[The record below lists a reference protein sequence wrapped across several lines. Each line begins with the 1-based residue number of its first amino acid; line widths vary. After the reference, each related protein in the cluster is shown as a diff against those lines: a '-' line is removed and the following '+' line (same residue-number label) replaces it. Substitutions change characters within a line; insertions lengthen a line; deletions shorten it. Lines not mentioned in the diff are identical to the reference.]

1 MFYKAWA
8 NRDAQMHTATIDA
21 FAYGFAW
28 NYGYSTAGGT
38 DEARFYDS
46 PGDDTFTVKAYANQ
60 GSMSGPGFYNYAS
73 GFARYYGYSTA
84 GGSDFSRLSDSKG
97 DDVYKAWANRDAQMD
112 TATIDAF
119 SYGFAWN
126 YGYSTAGGA
135 NDVAYLYDSS
145 GDDTFVAKPAGSYAC
160 MYRQI
165 SAKPAAFAY
174 WNLAFGFDKLYAIS
188 ENGGANDEA
197 VLYDSYR
204 NDEFYGSG
212 NIARLHDAALAAY
225 FYEVQGFD
233 RVSVF
238 GTAGGTNHRTL
249 VLPIDYALA
258 FYGTWT

>member
-1 MFYKAWA
+1 MLSKAWA

-145 GDDTFVAKPAGSYAC
+145 GDDTFVAKPAGSLRAC
-160 MYRQI
+160 IGRSWRNRPRLPTGTLPSALTSSTRSPKTAVPTTRQSFTTAI
-165 SAKPAAFAY
+165 ATTSSTAPATSPGCTTRRWRPTSTRCRA
-174 WNLAFGFDKLYAIS
+174 S
-188 ENGGANDEA
+188 
-197 VLYDSYR
+197 
-204 NDEFYGSG
+204 
-212 NIARLHDAALAAY
+212 
-225 FYEVQGFD
+225 
-233 RVSVF
+233 
-238 GTAGGTNHRTL
+238 TA
-249 VLPIDYALA
+249 
-258 FYGTWT
+258 